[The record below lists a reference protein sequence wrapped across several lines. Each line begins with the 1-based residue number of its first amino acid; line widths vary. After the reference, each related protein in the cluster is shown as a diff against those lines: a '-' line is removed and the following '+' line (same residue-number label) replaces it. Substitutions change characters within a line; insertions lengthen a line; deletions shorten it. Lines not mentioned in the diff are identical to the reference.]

1 MSSSAVI
8 KFVVEGPT
16 GPLGPTGNPGETG
29 NPGNTGNTGATGA
42 SGGYYSTFSA
52 SGNNILITLSDGTTF
67 DIQGTFRGATTAD
80 QTPGAVVGSNVTGF
94 SGAILYQVNGVT
106 FELRGI
112 CAYGSLRAS
121 ITGADDEYI
130 SIDTIYWGSDVLGDY
145 DPIEI
150 SANEALYLGNPSTV
164 YGASFGATFSVYG
177 YSGAF
182 DIYKNSIINH
192 LNAGAR
198 ILTVGPVRQNDF
210 VGYTGGPAIGGVGTT
225 SGIYLD
231 ANAGGMFDI
240 KTPIGIA
247 GITGSFKQGEIV
259 ALTLKIDSDNV
270 WKFPQNIFFE
280 DRENYLSCG
289 NNIIGIISYDAGN
302 TWFAVPSHRGH
313 GINNVRRQCIPGF
326 ALGSCCYTSTDGTL
340 NCVDY
345 TDAKTCDQL
354 FGTFR
359 PATTCESSCGDSNS
373 ICCANGECVGGVSIS
388 LCEQFGGK
396 FWSNVVC
403 SDYNPTGKNYV
414 AREYSQDDTI
424 YTRSDEEIKS
434 LGRFCYDY
442 CDKNN
447 CADFPAPGCD
457 ENEAICCK
465 DGVCLGNYTTIQC
478 ELILGGKSIPVSSC
492 EDFNCCELTSVRG
505 SCCVCAFNS
514 SNVLAETFCL
524 PNRTPTECKQY
535 TDQQYAIIKTAFMGP
550 GSTCEEVSCGCVC
563 AEDPIGACCQY
574 NTPTPTCSDNVK
586 LSQCPNGVFYPS
598 NICPTDCN
606 DEPCYIDCGPEPP
619 DPPVITD
626 PCNSLFPPPYCDEE
640 PDAPCSRPVPPPW
653 CDPIV
658 DPPDPDNGGGG
669 GDGGGDGGDDG
680 GGGGGDGGGGGG
692 GAEGCDTTSAC
703 YCNEFHYCDAQGNR
717 TDVKRKT
724 CTLASSGDPPGE
736 GWASCDKDEA
746 AELVNCCAFARF
758 CLTGS
763 NSLGEECARKL
774 GEPGAF
780 DWCDS
785 LSDNEIR
792 NLVRIIT
799 CKSGENNQNIENC
812 ICSSQPDQG
821 CTSICPFNAPCTPPS
836 GGTSYQ
842 CSTTVNDV
850 VTEDFCDCE
859 NEGEMPPSYGGGGG
873 GFLVSYGNCVDGE
886 CLTTGQYEACNPG
899 GNCVKVK
906 SPCAYANCLRLG
918 IPEDVCPGLIKT
930 VGCGTSNFLP
940 DESTNQTLL
949 NVKIFL
955 NNEEVC
961 IPILC
966 DTGCDEYELCEE
978 S

>member
-42 SGGYYSTFSA
+42 SGVYYSTFSA

-130 SIDTIYWGSDVLGDY
+130 SIDTIYWGSDILGDY

-182 DIYKNSIINH
+182 DIYKDSIINH

-198 ILTVGPVRQNDF
+198 IVSVGPIKQNLF

-302 TWFAVPSHRGH
+302 TWLAVPSHRGH

-326 ALGSCCYTSTDGTL
+326 ALGSCCYTNTDGTL
-340 NCVDY
+340 NCLDY

-403 SDYNPTGKNYV
+403 GEYNQTGTNYV
-414 AREYSQDDTI
+414 ADPTDGTELT
-424 YTRSDEEIKS
+424 DEQLKVD
-434 LGRFCYDY
+434 GRFCYDY
-442 CDKNN
+442 C
-447 CADFPAPGCD
+447 ADPD
-457 ENEAICCK
+457 DQAICCK
-465 DGVCLGNYTTIQC
+465 DGVCLGNYTRVQC
-478 ELILGGKSIPVSSC
+478 ELVLGGKSIQAASC

-514 SNVLAETFCL
+514 SNVLTETFCL
-524 PNRTPTECKQY
+524 PNLTPTDCKQY
-535 TDQQYAIIKTAFMGP
+535 NNQQYTNIKTAFMGP
-550 GSTCEEVSCGCVC
+550 GSACEEVSCGCVC
-563 AEDPIGACCQY
+563 AEDPLGACCQY
-574 NTPTPTCSDNVK
+574 NTPTPTCSEDVK

-598 NICPTDCN
+598 NICPTDC
-606 DEPCYIDCGPEPP
+606 DEEPCYINCDP

-669 GDGGGDGGDDG
+669 GDGGGDGGDGDG
-680 GGGGGDGGGGGG
+680 NGGGGGG
-692 GAEGCDTTSAC
+692 GGGGEGEPCTDFTSNCCCVGFNWCVWDPVNGQLKTNQVKRSICTPDGKPPVSCSEFNLCNNTNGNNKLRSTDLFNLASCCYRQKRQESGGCSSAC
-703 YCNEFHYCDAQGNR
+703 DCLDCNDAISKLPGGQDQFDTLCDAMESNTNWAQYLRTNGCYSINNPLINECCPCAAQSLCQVTGINCQTSDSPTDAPGN
-717 TDVKRKT
+717 
-724 CTLASSGDPPGE
+724 DPTQ
-736 GWASCDKDEA
+736 C
-746 AELVNCCAFARF
+746 
-758 CLTGS
+758 GS
-763 NSLGEECARKL
+763 N
-774 GEPGAF
+774 
-780 DWCDS
+780 
-785 LSDNEIR
+785 
-792 NLVRIIT
+792 V
-799 CKSGENNQNIENC
+799 
-812 ICSSQPDQG
+812 
-821 CTSICPFNAPCTPPS
+821 
-836 GGTSYQ
+836 
-842 CSTTVNDV
+842 
-850 VTEDFCDCE
+850 
-859 NEGEMPPSYGGGGG
+859 GEMPPGYGSGGGG
-873 GFLVSYGNCVDGE
+873 GFTIDYGSCIDVAGELTCSIEQYDPCKQQCFGFKDPCVYNE
-886 CLTTGQYEACNPG
+886 CQQM
-899 GNCVKVK
+899 
-906 SPCAYANCLRLG
+906 G
-918 IPEDVCPGLIKT
+918 IPDINCPAFK
-930 VGCGTSNFLP
+930 VMGCGTSNFLP